1 MNLKV
6 LQENKDMIIVYLNPE
21 TSVSCPKKSV
31 SVGDVTEVYCKNKS
45 IRKKIQSLPLMRM
58 DDTDHKKYVIST
70 ITLIACIDASLN
82 MPVVIQNIGA
92 SEIVV
97 TASPKKSKK
106 LIVFGKVAL
115 VMLITFFGSIF
126 AIMTYNE
133 DVDVTG
139 VFDKVYWVIT
149 GAQRTGP
156 GLLEVFYGIGVAS
169 GIIIFF
175 NHFGRKKLTKEP
187 TPMEIEMEKYET
199 DITNTVVKEA
209 SRTKQV
215 MDITKE

>member
-70 ITLIACIDASLN
+70 MTLIACIDASLN

-115 VMLITFFGSIF
+115 VMLITFFGEYF
-126 AIMTYNE
+126 CHY
-133 DVDVTG
+133 DL
-139 VFDKVYWVIT
+139 
-149 GAQRTGP
+149 QRRCGCHWR
-156 GLLEVFYGIGVAS
+156 L
-169 GIIIFF
+169 
-175 NHFGRKKLTKEP
+175 
-187 TPMEIEMEKYET
+187 
-199 DITNTVVKEA
+199 
-209 SRTKQV
+209 
-215 MDITKE
+215 

>member
-1 MNLKV
+1 
-6 LQENKDMIIVYLNPE
+6 
-21 TSVSCPKKSV
+21 
-31 SVGDVTEVYCKNKS
+31 
-45 IRKKIQSLPLMRM
+45 MRM

-70 ITLIACIDASLN
+70 MTLIACIDASLN